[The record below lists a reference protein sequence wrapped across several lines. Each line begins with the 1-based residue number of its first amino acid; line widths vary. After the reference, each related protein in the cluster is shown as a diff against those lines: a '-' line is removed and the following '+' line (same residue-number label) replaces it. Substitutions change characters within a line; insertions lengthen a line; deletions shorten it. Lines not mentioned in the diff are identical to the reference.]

1 MIKMKERIRVRCP
14 LCGML
19 PGIERLRV
27 RSPYKFE
34 IYLQRFG
41 GRIRQ
46 EESTLPIEPRRGPKP
61 RRGVGFMEYKKIQ
74 NPQMLR
80 EIKALLLERARQA
93 EERLRAS

>member
-19 PGIERLRV
+19 PGVERLKSKSTYGIEV
-27 RSPYKFE
+27 
-34 IYLQRFG
+34 YLQRFG

-46 EESTLPIEPRRGPKP
+46 EEPTLIEPKRGPKP
-61 RRGVGFMEYKKIQ
+61 RRGVGFMEYKKVQ
-74 NPQMLR
+74 DPRVLK
-80 EIKALLLERARQA
+80 EVKALLLERARQA